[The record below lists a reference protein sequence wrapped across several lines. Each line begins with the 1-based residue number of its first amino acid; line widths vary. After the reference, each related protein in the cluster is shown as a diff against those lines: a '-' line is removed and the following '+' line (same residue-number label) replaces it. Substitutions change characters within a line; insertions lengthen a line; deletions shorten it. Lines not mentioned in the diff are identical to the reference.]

1 MHKNDTCACKFRQVL
16 ECVRFAPLS
25 LSPPTVAPK
34 SAFPTG
40 TSRFRIR
47 NLESGIW
54 NSFVIGILSFVI
66 PPTMPSTRTPT
77 SSTFI
82 RVSFPADYHMHT
94 PLCRHAIGEPVEYA
108 AQAVKVGLNEIGF
121 SDHSPM
127 RQDDFDEW
135 RMYDRQL
142 DEYVE
147 KVRRAQREFP
157 QLTIKLALE
166 VDYIPGH
173 ESWIRELAARHPWD
187 YFIGSVHYVS
197 ETWDL
202 DNPQKLSEWKK
213 RDPFEVWSVYFDR
226 LTQAAASGL
235 FEIIGHADL
244 AKKFC
249 FYPKEDCTPMF
260 RKFLKTCATH
270 DVAIEINTAGLR
282 KDCKELYPSQS
293 ILNMAAS
300 IGVPLTF
307 GSDAHAPSEVGMNF
321 PEALASARL
330 AGFKQYCTFTQRQR
344 TIHPL

>member
-1 MHKNDTCACKFRQVL
+1 
-16 ECVRFAPLS
+16 
-25 LSPPTVAPK
+25 
-34 SAFPTG
+34 
-40 TSRFRIR
+40 
-47 NLESGIW
+47 
-54 NSFVIGILSFVI
+54 
-66 PPTMPSTRTPT
+66 
-77 SSTFI
+77 
-82 RVSFPADYHMHT
+82 MHT
-94 PLCRHAIGEPVEYA
+94 PLCRHAVGEPIEYA
-108 AQAVKVGLNEIGF
+108 AQAVKVGLKEIGF

-127 RQDDFDEW
+127 ARDDFDEW
-135 RMYDRQL
+135 RMFDRQL

-166 VDYIPGH
+166 VDYIPGQ
-173 ESWIRELAARHPWD
+173 EEWIRQLAARHPWD

-202 DNPQKLSEWKK
+202 DNPTKLSEWKK
-213 RDPFEVWSVYFDR
+213 RDPFEVWSIYFDR

-249 FYPKEDCTPMF
+249 FYPKEDCGALF
-260 RKFLKTCATH
+260 RKFLKTCAQK

-300 IGVPLTF
+300 MGVPLTF
-307 GSDAHAPSEVGMNF
+307 GSDSHAPQEVGLNF
-321 PEALASARL
+321 NEAIDSARR
-330 AGFKQYCTFTQRQR
+330 AGYSQWRSFTQRRAQ
-344 TIHPL
+344 THAI